1 MATNTERYLA
11 LCTMNNEAQ
20 TSKVQANQD
29 LKKVG
34 NQRSRSRSEA
44 AGLQVL
50 KGKVEEEGDKEI
62 SFSDFMQ
69 LAHIVHLLGVFSVVL
84 ARDVHYVSKKS
95 LYHNAIYL

>member
-29 LKKVG
+29 LKKLG
-34 NQRSRSRSEA
+34 NQRSRSGSEA

-50 KGKVEEEGDKEI
+50 RGKEEEAGDKEVLT
-62 SFSDFMQ
+62 SLSDGRN
-69 LAHIVHLLGVFSVVL
+69 LADIVHLAGGKGIFQRYSIII
-84 ARDVHYVSKKS
+84 RKKDR
-95 LYHNAIYL
+95 N